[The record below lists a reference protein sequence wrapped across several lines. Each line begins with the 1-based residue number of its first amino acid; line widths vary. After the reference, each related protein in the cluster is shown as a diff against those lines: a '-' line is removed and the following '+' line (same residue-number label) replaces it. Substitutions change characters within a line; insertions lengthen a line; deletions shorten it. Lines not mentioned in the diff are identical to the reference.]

1 MLQYKNR
8 KHPFCHLG
16 DSCCSGGFS
25 IGKNK
30 KFVEDHPMNIP
41 TKFEFFIF
49 SDRKSTTTTRV
60 AKVAKRVFSVFVLEH
75 LFFNQ
80 Y

>member
-41 TKFEFFIF
+41 TKFGSYWPSGF
-49 SDRKSTTTTRV
+49 R
-60 AKVAKRVFSVFVLEH
+60 
-75 LFFNQ
+75 
-80 Y
+80 